1 MNLKDLKTEQIKD
14 YIRTEQEK
22 GRSMRE
28 IVKEVADTRKDCTIL
43 SHNSELAKQ
52 QIVEALSKTY

>member
-28 IVKEVADTRKDCTIL
+28 IVKEVANARKDCTVL

-52 QIVEALSKTY
+52 QIVEALSKT